1 MDNWPDAAVAVAGIT
16 MVLVIASVAIWQVMR
31 TAQVKLAAD
40 GRERIEAQYRQAIAD
55 GTAAQQ
61 VTAARLA
68 ELSEGV
74 QELRTRVAAIEK
86 LLREVE

>member
-1 MDNWPDAAVAVAGIT
+1 MGTPEAAVAVAGIT
-16 MVLVIASVAIWQVMR
+16 MIIVITSVLIWKLMR
-31 TAQVKLAAD
+31 TAQVKLAAG

-55 GTAAQQ
+55 GTAAEQ
-61 VTAARLA
+61 VTATRLA

-74 QELRTRVAAIEK
+74 QELRVRVAAIEK